1 MKIRPDHKEASL
13 PVHDTFFTETETVA
27 CRPREVGQGLDFG
40 FSNLQDAAL
49 VNRPLRR
56 PSAPR
61 LFDSGRM
68 RGA

>member
-1 MKIRPDHKEASL
+1 MKIRPDRKEASL
-13 PVHDTFFTETETVA
+13 PANDAFSTEPEPVS
-27 CRPREVGQGLDFG
+27 CRAREVGQGLDFG
-40 FSNLQDAAL
+40 SSNLQDAAL
-49 VNRPLRR
+49 VNRLVRR